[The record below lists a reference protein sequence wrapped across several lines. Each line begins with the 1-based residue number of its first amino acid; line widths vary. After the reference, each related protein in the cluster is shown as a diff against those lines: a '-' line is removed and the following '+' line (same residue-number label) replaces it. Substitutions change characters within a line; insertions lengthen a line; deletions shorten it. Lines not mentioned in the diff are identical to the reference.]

1 MAGGQVSPRRRGKF
15 FENLLAARCQ
25 TAYNGNNNW
34 KEVCPVDYKM
44 LKYAVEDGVAVITL
58 DYAPTLNALDE
69 NMAREL
75 EQALQQAEA
84 DPAARTV
91 VLTGA
96 GRAFCGGGDIRYMK
110 AHCEEPD
117 FGANAMAPLAGKLS
131 DIVIRIKQMSK
142 LVICAVAGAA
152 AGGGCNL
159 AYGCDFVFAA
169 ENAKFLQAFVGI
181 ALMPDTMGGYLVPR
195 MAGPHRALD
204 MFVTGRP
211 VTAREALDLGFVKEV
226 VPKEELMPKAM
237 AFAKELAQGP
247 THAYAAMKKM
257 MFVSLY
263 SEMRKFRDAEVAL
276 QEDCAGTAD
285 FREGIT
291 AFLEKRPPR
300 FTGR

>member
-1 MAGGQVSPRRRGKF
+1 
-15 FENLLAARCQ
+15 
-25 TAYNGNNNW
+25 
-34 KEVCPVDYKM
+34 
-44 LKYAVEDGVAVITL
+44 
-58 DYAPTLNALDE
+58 
-69 NMAREL
+69 
-75 EQALQQAEA
+75 
-84 DPAARTV
+84 
-91 VLTGA
+91 
-96 GRAFCGGGDIRYMK
+96 
-110 AHCEEPD
+110 
-117 FGANAMAPLAGKLS
+117 
-131 DIVIRIKQMSK
+131 
-142 LVICAVAGAA
+142 
-152 AGGGCNL
+152 
-159 AYGCDFVFAA
+159 
-169 ENAKFLQAFVGI
+169 
-181 ALMPDTMGGYLVPR
+181 MPDTMGGYLVPR

-211 VTAREALDLGFVKEV
+211 VTAREALELGFVKEV

-237 AFAKELAQGP
+237 AFAKKLAQGP